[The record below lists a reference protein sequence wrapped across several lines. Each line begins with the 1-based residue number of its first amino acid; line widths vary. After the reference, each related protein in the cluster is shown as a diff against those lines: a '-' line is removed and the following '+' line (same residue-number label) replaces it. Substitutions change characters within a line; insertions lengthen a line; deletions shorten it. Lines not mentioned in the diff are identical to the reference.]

1 MQPSIIIIA
10 AVTRDLA
17 IGHRGDLLYHISD
30 DLRRFRSLTMG
41 HPIVMGR
48 TTFESFPKGA
58 LPGRR
63 NIIVTRNP
71 SYQAPGAETAESL
84 REALALAATP
94 AEGID
99 SSRIYIIGG
108 GQIYR
113 QALPL
118 ADTLEL
124 TLIDAVRPDADTR
137 FPHVELPAGVTMDH
151 TDPASGIAYS
161 FLSLPVGQLTPDAP

>member
-1 MQPSIIIIA
+1 MKPTVNIIA

-17 IGHRGDLLYHISD
+17 IGDHGDLLYHISD

-48 TTFESFPKGA
+48 NTFESFPKGA

-71 SYQAPGAETAESL
+71 AYSAKGAETAGSL
-84 REALALAATP
+84 AEALALAATP

-99 SSRIYIIGG
+99 ASQIFVIGG
-108 GQIYR
+108 GQIYE

-118 ADTLEL
+118 ADNLML
-124 TLIDAVRPDADTR
+124 TLIDACHPQADTR
-137 FPHVELPAGVTMDH
+137 FPHVELPQNPPMDL
-151 TDPASGIAYS
+151 TDQASGVAYC
-161 FLSLPVGQLTPDAP
+161 FLTLPMR

>member
-1 MQPSIIIIA
+1 MQNPTVTIIA

-17 IGHRGDLLYHISD
+17 IGHNGDLLYHISD
-30 DLRRFRSLTMG
+30 DLRHFKSLTMG

-48 TTFESFPKGA
+48 RTFESFPKGA

-63 NIIVTRNP
+63 NIVVSRTP
-71 SYQAPGAETAESL
+71 LYSAPGAETVGSL
-84 REALALAATP
+84 EEALALAGTD

-99 SSRIYIIGG
+99 PGEVFVIGG

-118 ADTLEL
+118 AHKLEL
-124 TLIDAVRPDADTR
+124 TLIDAERPDADTR
-137 FPHVELPAGVTMDH
+137 FPAVELPTGPLETA
-151 TDPASGIAYS
+151 TDPRSGVAYS
-161 FLSLPVGQLTPDAP
+161 FLTLPGPAANS